1 MFSLGVLLHD
11 QEQQDVYN
19 RLETFDIA
27 KDFAIM
33 QFTLNYSVWLLPLII
48 PRNYACPMSGCVTG
62 KTKKS
67 KMRKIHPNNTSNQRT
82 SSKRGIIPG
91 ERASSTLHSLS
102 LGSSVPS
109 LTNDGVP
116 PLCSLCSDVQKNAM
130 YFPTLSPTPTFGKT
144 SYMPMLPTTIHST
157 FVGSW

>member
-11 QEQQDVYN
+11 QGQQDVYN

-33 QFTLNYSVWLLPLII
+33 QFTLNYSVWLLLLII
-48 PRNYACPMSGCVTG
+48 LRNHSCPMSGCVTY

-67 KMRKIHPNNTSNQRT
+67 KMRKLHQNNTSNKRT
-82 SSKRGIIPG
+82 SSKKGIIPR
-91 ERASSTLHSLS
+91 ERTSSTLHSLS

-116 PLCSLCSDVQKNAM
+116 PLCSLCSDVQTNAI
-130 YFPTLSPTPTFGKT
+130 YFPTFT
-144 SYMPMLPTTIHST
+144 SARHLTCPCYQPQFIHS
-157 FVGSW
+157 FDGS

>member
-1 MFSLGVLLHD
+1 M
-11 QEQQDVYN
+11 YN

-33 QFTLNYSVWLLPLII
+33 QFTLNYSVWFLRLII
-48 PRNYACPMSGCVTG
+48 PRNYSCPMSGCVTG

-91 ERASSTLHSLS
+91 ERTSSTLHSLS

-130 YFPTLSPTPTFGKT
+130 YYVFPNLIANPNFRQNILHAHVTNHNSFNICWI
-144 SYMPMLPTTIHST
+144 MAI
-157 FVGSW
+157 